1 MTDQELYDKIRKS
14 AETVLIPR
22 SLSPESIEIKL
33 HSKKRYLF
41 LKSASAAALL
51 LCFILSVSL
60 WNIGKN
66 PQQPENPVPV
76 STESIIED
84 TVAMRENAGE
94 LYTLADSYEEIYTFI
109 KNNLSSQED
118 TSSRSSLEYAAV
130 EDSSDLQASAEK
142 KTSYSSTNLQTDGVD
157 EGDIIK
163 TDGTCIYT
171 VTNGQVHITDAS
183 NGTLTKASVIKP
195 DLDASDIIEEMYVD
209 DGRLI
214 LIIQHYD
221 TSLEEQES
229 DTEEYT
235 TVYDNNNG
243 FIPICNAGYKIDAS
257 YQTIV
262 FIYDISN
269 PKKPELFETFKQDGS
284 YKTSRKTGD
293 ILYLFTEENLAD
305 TNNFAKYESGK
316 GNFLPLVNGETIP
329 CDSIYLPSE
338 GNCGLIISSIN
349 VDTPQEI
356 VDKVM
361 IIHNFVNIYVS
372 TNSLYLYRSN
382 YQNNITQTEIA
393 KFSIHAGK
401 INAVG
406 ASSVKGE
413 VCDTFAINDYQG
425 NLRILTTLLDSDGN
439 YSNQL
444 YLFDTSLNQTGSLTD
459 IAKGEEIYAA
469 RYFNHTAYFITYRNT
484 DPLFAVDLSDEYNP
498 KLLGQLKITGFSEY
512 LHFWGKDKL
521 LGIGY
526 ETDPDTGSTQGI
538 KLVMF
543 DISNPAE
550 LNILDTLVL
559 SDARYSPALYDYKC
573 ILADE
578 TENIIGFAAEYNS
591 DYSFRNNYLVYSW
604 EDGHFISRLKENFNS
619 EISSSDCRGLY
630 IGDRF
635 YIADTYEII
644 SFNRTKDYE
653 KIQNFT
659 LNP

>member
-1 MTDQELYDKIRKS
+1 
-14 AETVLIPR
+14 
-22 SLSPESIEIKL
+22 
-33 HSKKRYLF
+33 
-41 LKSASAAALL
+41 
-51 LCFILSVSL
+51 
-60 WNIGKN
+60 
-66 PQQPENPVPV
+66 
-76 STESIIED
+76 
-84 TVAMRENAGE
+84 
-94 LYTLADSYEEIYTFI
+94 
-109 KNNLSSQED
+109 
-118 TSSRSSLEYAAV
+118 
-130 EDSSDLQASAEK
+130 
-142 KTSYSSTNLQTDGVD
+142 
-157 EGDIIK
+157 
-163 TDGTCIYT
+163 
-171 VTNGQVHITDAS
+171 
-183 NGTLTKASVIKP
+183 
-195 DLDASDIIEEMYVD
+195 
-209 DGRLI
+209 
-214 LIIQHYD
+214 
-221 TSLEEQES
+221 
-229 DTEEYT
+229 
-235 TVYDNNNG
+235 
-243 FIPICNAGYKIDAS
+243 
-257 YQTIV
+257 
-262 FIYDISN
+262 
-269 PKKPELFETFKQDGS
+269 
-284 YKTSRKTGD
+284 
-293 ILYLFTEENLAD
+293 
-305 TNNFAKYESGK
+305 
-316 GNFLPLVNGETIP
+316 
-329 CDSIYLPSE
+329 
-338 GNCGLIISSIN
+338 
-349 VDTPQEI
+349 
-356 VDKVM
+356 M

-372 TNSLYLYRSN
+372 TDSLYLYRSN
-382 YQNNITQTEIA
+382 YQNNIAQTEIA

-413 VCDTFAINDYQG
+413 VRDTFAINDYQG

-469 RYFNHTAYFITYRNT
+469 RYFNHTGYFITYRNT

-543 DISNPAE
+543 DISDPAE